1 MVELALVLVIMGIAG
16 TLFYGVIT
24 GMIGKDKSG
33 RAELAL
39 DNARE
44 GITGYA
50 VKSGYLPDY
59 DPGGELILP
68 ERFPQEDAW
77 GRELMYVLAAELAG
91 EVLITSRKDTSLAV
105 EIHDGAGTFPAG
117 TPART
122 IGDIAFALV
131 STGPNQSVQV
141 VLQGDPPETVKI
153 LRPGGPLSD
162 GSGLEFDDLVE
173 FVSLNELK
181 AKITAVR

>member
-1 MVELALVLVIMGIAG
+1 MVELALVLVVMGIVG

-24 GMIGKDKSG
+24 GMIGKDKSD

-39 DNARE
+39 DSARE

-50 VKSGYLPDY
+50 VKNGYLPDY
-59 DPGGELILP
+59 DPGEKLILP

-77 GRELMYVLAAELAG
+77 GRELIYVLADNLGGAAS
-91 EVLITSRKDTSLAV
+91 ITSRKDTSLAI
-105 EIHDGAGTFPAG
+105 EIFDDAASFPSGA
-117 TPART
+117 PARS
-122 IGDIAFALV
+122 IADIAFTLV

-141 VLQGDPPETVKI
+141 VLEGDPPVAVKI
-153 LRPGGPLSD
+153 LRPGGPLND